1 MSRSGGPGSHG
12 LARWKVWRCHG
23 LVRLGSWDIWRCH
36 SVTVWSAERFG
47 GRFGGVTVWS
57 GRRFGG
63 VTVWSAR
70 FGLLG
75 GLEVSRRGLLGCLEE
90 SRPGPLEGFEVL
102 RSGPPGGLEVSRSG
116 PLAGLAVSGQW
127 GFWSCRFCLVSHR
140 LEGVALRSADVINL
154 TIALFA
160 RIISL
165 GLQLPK

>member
-23 LVRLGSWDIWRCH
+23 LVRCGPWDIWRRH

-47 GRFGGVTVWS
+47 G
-57 GRRFGG
+57 RFGG

-90 SRPGPLEGFEVL
+90 SQPGPLEGFEVL

-116 PLAGLAVSGQW
+116 PLAGLAVSGPW

-140 LEGVALRSADVINL
+140 FEGVALWSADVINL
-154 TIALFA
+154 AIALFA
-160 RIISL
+160 RIVFL